1 MKAIITTIAT
11 VCLSLLFLVCPVSA
25 KCPDGSVPVSF
36 LDSGENIV
44 IGTEGEH
51 CLKDDQKGSGVIYI
65 LNFVLDILTIG
76 IAIIAVIGVVVSGIT
91 YLTAGDNENKTRVAK
106 QRIYEIV
113 IGLITYAAVYALL
126 KWLLPGFNN

>member
-1 MKAIITTIAT
+1 MFFDRNGPSQAA
-11 VCLSLLFLVCPVSA
+11 A
-25 KCPDGSVPVSF
+25 VPVSF
-36 LDSGENIV
+36 CDSGENIF